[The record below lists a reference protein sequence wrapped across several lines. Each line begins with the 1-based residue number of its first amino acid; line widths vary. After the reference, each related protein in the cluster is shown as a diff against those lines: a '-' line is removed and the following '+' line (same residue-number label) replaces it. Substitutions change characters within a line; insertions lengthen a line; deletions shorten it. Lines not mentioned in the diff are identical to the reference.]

1 MKGKNMNDKTLYQQA
16 ADLTEILVSK
26 NDYPY
31 AAGYLTGFIQM
42 LPIELNLTE
51 KQRDALSQLLMRSA
65 LGAAGKPV

>member
-1 MKGKNMNDKTLYQQA
+1 MNRYILRQQT

-26 NDYPY
+26 GGHPY
-31 AAGYLTGFIQM
+31 AAGYLTGFLQM